1 LLLHPVIAESG
12 FAGLGAA
19 VSGSTVADDFPA
31 PTGVCADLLQRFA
44 QVSDGRRDQGRSHP
58 VAVVLALCAAA
69 VVAGMAS
76 FTAIAG
82 WATDV
87 PAEVLVKLYGRR
99 SDPPSKATIWRVVTG
114 ADAAT
119 VDAVIG
125 AWLLAQAAARDT
137 AARDTAARDTAARD
151 TAARDTAARE
161 VVAGEVVAGEV
172 VAGEVVAGEV
182 VAPGNDREAP
192 ELLAIMVDG
201 KAVRGATDAEGN
213 QTHLLAAAT
222 HDDALVVGQVEVGA
236 KSNEIPQFAPLLDTL
251 AAAGVDLAHTVIT
264 ADALHTQRAHAD
276 YLHERGA
283 GFVFT
288 CKHNQPRLFAALD
301 ALPWAQTPIA
311 ARQVDRGHGRVTT
324 RTIQVMPAPADLP
337 FPHVNQVWLI
347 ERYVTALDGTPS
359 SAVAALGVT
368 NLTAHTTTP
377 QHLAALVRNHWG
389 IESLHWLRDT
399 VYREDNSTV
408 RTSSGPRVMAGLR
421 NLAVGAH
428 HLAGRRDITEA
439 SREAGRVMHRPFK
452 ILKLT

>member
-19 VSGSTVADDFPA
+19 VSGATVADGFPA
-31 PTGVCADLLQRFA
+31 PTRVCADLLQRFA
-44 QVSDGRRDQGRSHP
+44 RVSDGRRDQGRIHP
-58 VAVVLALCAAA
+58 VAVVLTLCAAA

-99 SDPPSKATIWRVVTG
+99 CDPPSKATIWRVVTG

-137 AARDTAARDTAARD
+137 AARD
-151 TAARDTAARE
+151 
-161 VVAGEVVAGEV
+161 VVAGEVVVPET
-172 VAGEVVAGEV
+172 
-182 VAPGNDREAP
+182 DREAP
-192 ELLAIMVDG
+192 ELSAIMVDG
-201 KAVRGATDAEGN
+201 KAVRGATDTEGN
-213 QTHLLAAAT
+213 QVHLLAAAT
-222 HDDALVVGQVEVGA
+222 HDDALVLGQVEVSA

-288 CKHNQPRLFAALD
+288 CKQNQPRLFAALD

-311 ARQVDRGHGRVTT
+311 ASEVQRGHGRVTT
-324 RTIQVMPAPADLP
+324 RTIQVMPAPEDLP

-368 NLTAHTTTP
+368 NLTAGTTAP
-377 QHLAALVRNHWG
+377 QRLAALVRNHWG

-452 ILKLT
+452 ILKLA

>member
-1 LLLHPVIAESG
+1 
-12 FAGLGAA
+12 
-19 VSGSTVADDFPA
+19 
-31 PTGVCADLLQRFA
+31 
-44 QVSDGRRDQGRSHP
+44 
-58 VAVVLALCAAA
+58 
-69 VVAGMAS
+69 MAS

-99 SDPPSKATIWRVVTG
+99 CDPPSKATIWRVVTG

-137 AARDTAARDTAARD
+137 AAR
-151 TAARDTAARE
+151 E

-182 VAPGNDREAP
+182 VAGEVVAGEVVVPGTDRETP

-222 HDDALVVGQVEVGA
+222 HDDALVLGQVEVSA

-288 CKHNQPRLFAALD
+288 CKQNQPRLFAALD

-324 RTIQVMPAPADLP
+324 RTIQVMPAPEDLP
-337 FPHVNQVWLI
+337 FPHVNRVWLI

-359 SAVAALGVT
+359 SAAAALGVT
-368 NLTAHTTTP
+368 NLPADTA
-377 QHLAALVRNHWG
+377 
-389 IESLHWLRDT
+389 
-399 VYREDNSTV
+399 
-408 RTSSGPRVMAGLR
+408 GP
-421 NLAVGAH
+421 
-428 HLAGRRDITEA
+428 
-439 SREAGRVMHRPFK
+439 
-452 ILKLT
+452 

>member
-19 VSGSTVADDFPA
+19 VSGSTVADDVPA
-31 PTGVCADLLQRFA
+31 PTRVCADLLQRFA
-44 QVSDGRRDQGRSHP
+44 QVSDGRRDQGRIHP

-137 AARDTAARDTAARD
+137 AAR
-151 TAARDTAARE
+151 
-161 VVAGEVVAGEV
+161 
-172 VAGEVVAGEV
+172 EVVAGEV
-182 VAPGNDREAP
+182 VAPGTDREIP
-192 ELLAIMVDG
+192 QLLAIMVDG
-201 KAVRGATDAEGN
+201 KAVRGAIDAEGN
-213 QTHLLAAAT
+213 HTHLLAAAT

-311 ARQVDRGHGRVTT
+311 ASVVDRAHGRITT

-368 NLTAHTTTP
+368 NLTADTTAP
-377 QHLAALVRNHWG
+377 QRLAALVRNHWG

-399 VYREDNSTV
+399 VYREDASTV

-428 HLAGRRDITEA
+428 HLTGRRDITEA

-452 ILKLT
+452 ILKLA

>member
-1 LLLHPVIAESG
+1 MLFHPAIAESG

-19 VSGSTVADDFPA
+19 ASGSTVAEDLPA
-31 PTGVCADLLQRFA
+31 PARVCADLLQRFA
-44 QVSDGRRDQGRSHP
+44 AVSDGRRDQGRVHP

-82 WATDV
+82 WASDV
-87 PAEVLVKLYGRR
+87 PAELLVKLYGRP
-99 SDPPSKATIWRVVTG
+99 SAPPSKATIWRVVTG
-114 ADAAT
+114 ADAAA

-125 AWLLAQAAARDT
+125 AWLLAHAAARDP
-137 AARDTAARDTAARD
+137 AARDL
-151 TAARDTAARE
+151 
-161 VVAGEVVAGEV
+161 
-172 VAGEVVAGEV
+172 
-182 VAPGNDREAP
+182 VAPETGQDTG

-201 KAVRGATDAEGN
+201 KAVRGATDAQGN

-222 HDDALVVGQVEVGA
+222 HRDALVLGQVEVGA

-251 AAAGVDLAHTVIT
+251 TTAGINLAHTVIT
-264 ADALHTQRAHAD
+264 ADALHTQRAHAV

-288 CKHNQPRLFAALD
+288 AKQNQPRLFAALD
-301 ALPWAQTPIA
+301 AQPWAQTPIA

-324 RTIQVMPAPADLP
+324 RTIQVLPAPEDLP
-337 FPHVNQVWLI
+337 FPHVNQIWLI
-347 ERYVTALDGTPS
+347 ERYVTDPDGKPS

-368 NLTAHTTTP
+368 NLPAERATP
-377 QHLAALVRNHWG
+377 DRIASLVRDHWG

-399 VYREDNSTV
+399 VYHEDHSKVHT
-408 RTSSGPRVMAGLR
+408 RSGPRVMAGLR

-439 SREAGRVMHRPFK
+439 SREAGRAMHRPFK
-452 ILKLT
+452 ILKLSVP

>member
-12 FAGLGAA
+12 FAGLGAV
-19 VSGSTVADDFPA
+19 VSGSTPVDDFPA
-31 PTGVCADLLQRFA
+31 PARVCADLLQRFA
-44 QVSDGRRDQGRSHP
+44 RVSDGRRDQGRIHP
-58 VAVVLALCAAA
+58 VAVVLTLCAAA

-99 SDPPSKATIWRVVTG
+99 CDPPSKATIWRVVTG

-137 AARDTAARDTAARD
+137 AARD
-151 TAARDTAARE
+151 
-161 VVAGEVVAGEV
+161 VVAGEVVVPET
-172 VAGEVVAGEV
+172 
-182 VAPGNDREAP
+182 DREAP
-192 ELLAIMVDG
+192 ELSAIMVDG
-201 KAVRGATDAEGN
+201 KAVRGATDTEGN
-213 QTHLLAAAT
+213 QVHLLAAAT
-222 HDDALVVGQVEVGA
+222 HDDALVLGQVEVSA

-288 CKHNQPRLFAALD
+288 CKQNQPRLFAALD

-311 ARQVDRGHGRVTT
+311 ASEVQRGHGRVTT
-324 RTIQVMPAPADLP
+324 RTIQVMPAPEDLP
-337 FPHVNQVWLI
+337 FPHVNRVWLI

-368 NLTAHTTTP
+368 NLTTDTAGP
-377 QHLAALVRNHWG
+377 DRLAALVRNHWG

-408 RTSSGPRVMAGLR
+408 RTRSGPRVMAGLR

>member
-1 LLLHPVIAESG
+1 MRLHPVIAESG

-19 VSGSTVADDFPA
+19 VSGSTPADDFPA
-31 PTGVCADLLQRFA
+31 PARVCADLLQRFGR
-44 QVSDGRRDQGRSHP
+44 VSDGRRDQGRVHP

-69 VVAGMAS
+69 VVAGMTS
-76 FTAIAG
+76 LTAIAG

-99 SDPPSKATIWRVVTG
+99 SAPPSKATIWRVVTG
-114 ADAAT
+114 ADAAA
-119 VDAVIG
+119 VDVVIG
-125 AWLLAQAAARDT
+125 AWLLAQAAARDV
-137 AARDTAARDTAARD
+137 AGDVVAVAGD
-151 TAARDTAARE
+151 
-161 VVAGEVVAGEV
+161 VVAGTG
-172 VAGEVVAGEV
+172 
-182 VAPGNDREAP
+182 REAP

-213 QTHLLAAAT
+213 QVHLLAAAT

-236 KSNEIPQFAPLLDTL
+236 KSNEIPRFAPLLDTL
-251 AAAGVDLAHTVIT
+251 AASGVDLAHTVIT

-276 YLHERGA
+276 YLHDRGA

-324 RTIQVMPAPADLP
+324 RTIQVIPAPEDLP
-337 FPHVNQVWLI
+337 FPHVNQAWLI
-347 ERYVTALDGTPS
+347 ERYVTALDGTPT

-368 NLTAHTTTP
+368 NLTADTTAP
-377 QHLAALVRNHWG
+377 QRLAALVRNHWG

-408 RTSSGPRVMAGLR
+408 RTRSGPRVMAALR

>member
-1 LLLHPVIAESG
+1 MRLHPVIAESG
-12 FAGLGAA
+12 FAGLGAS
-19 VSGSTVADDFPA
+19 VSGSTPADDFPA
-31 PTGVCADLLQRFA
+31 PARVCADLLQRFGR
-44 QVSDGRRDQGRSHP
+44 VSDGRRDQGRVHP

-137 AARDTAARDTAARD
+137 AARD
-151 TAARDTAARE
+151 
-161 VVAGEVVAGEV
+161 VVAGEVVV
-172 VAGEVVAGEV
+172 
-182 VAPGNDREAP
+182 PGTDREAP
-192 ELLAIMVDG
+192 ELSAIMVDG
-201 KAVRGATDAEGN
+201 KAVRGATDTEGN
-213 QTHLLAAAT
+213 QVQLLAAAT
-222 HDDALVVGQVEVGA
+222 HDDALVLGQVEVGA

-288 CKHNQPRLFAALD
+288 CKQNQPRLFAALD
-301 ALPWAQTPIA
+301 ALPWRRLPSPPGRSTA
-311 ARQVDRGHGRVTT
+311 ATAGSP
-324 RTIQVMPAPADLP
+324 PAPSRSC
-337 FPHVNQVWLI
+337 PHPRI
-347 ERYVTALDGTPS
+347 CRS
-359 SAVAALGVT
+359 
-368 NLTAHTTTP
+368 
-377 QHLAALVRNHWG
+377 
-389 IESLHWLRDT
+389 
-399 VYREDNSTV
+399 
-408 RTSSGPRVMAGLR
+408 RTSTGSG
-421 NLAVGAH
+421 
-428 HLAGRRDITEA
+428 
-439 SREAGRVMHRPFK
+439 
-452 ILKLT
+452 

>member
-1 LLLHPVIAESG
+1 LLLHPAIAESG

-19 VSGSTVADDFPA
+19 ASGSTLADGFPS
-31 PTGVCADLLQRFA
+31 PSRVCSDLLQRFA
-44 QVSDGRRDQGRSHP
+44 RVSDGRQDQGRVHP

-87 PAEVLVKLYGRR
+87 PAELLAQLYDRPSGA
-99 SDPPSKATIWRVVTG
+99 PSKATIWRVVTG
-114 ADAAT
+114 ADAAA
-119 VDAVIG
+119 VDAAIG
-125 AWLLAQAAARDT
+125 AWLLAHAATQDAATHVDVVPETDQDT
-137 AARDTAARDTAARD
+137 T
-151 TAARDTAARE
+151 
-161 VVAGEVVAGEV
+161 
-172 VAGEVVAGEV
+172 
-182 VAPGNDREAP
+182 

-201 KAVRGATDAEGN
+201 KAVRGATDSEGN
-213 QTHLLAAAT
+213 QVHLLAAAT
-222 HDDALVVGQVEVGA
+222 HDDALVLGQVEVGA

-251 AAAGVDLAHTVIT
+251 ATAGVDLAHTVIT

-288 CKHNQPRLFAALD
+288 CKQNQPRLFAALD
-301 ALPWAQTPIA
+301 ALAWAQVPVA
-311 ARQVDRGHGRVTT
+311 VCEVQRGHGRVTT
-324 RTIQVMPAPADLP
+324 RTIQVMPAPTDLP

-347 ERYVTALDGTPS
+347 ERYVTATDGTPL

-368 NLTAHTTTP
+368 NLPAHIAVP
-377 QHLAALVRNHWG
+377 ERLASLVRNHWG

-399 VYREDNSTV
+399 VYREDDSTV
-408 RTSSGPRVMAGLR
+408 RTRSGPRVMAGLR

-439 SREAGRVMHRPFK
+439 SRQASRVMQRPFK
-452 ILKLT
+452 ILKLV

>member
-1 LLLHPVIAESG
+1 MLLHPVISESG

-19 VSGSTVADDFPA
+19 ASDATFDIALPVPG
-31 PTGVCADLLQRFA
+31 GVCADLVQRFA
-44 QVSDGRRDQGRSHP
+44 VVSDGRRDQGRVHP

-99 SDPPSKATIWRVVTG
+99 CGPPSKATIWRVVTG
-114 ADAAT
+114 ADAVA

-125 AWLLAQAAARDT
+125 AWLLAHAAARSAARDT
-137 AARDTAARDTAARD
+137 AARDTAGGGAAGGGAVPESDQDTA
-151 TAARDTAARE
+151 
-161 VVAGEVVAGEV
+161 
-172 VAGEVVAGEV
+172 
-182 VAPGNDREAP
+182 

-201 KAVRGATDAEGN
+201 KAVRGAADAQGN

-222 HDDALVVGQVEVGA
+222 HGDALVLGQVEVGA

-251 AAAGVDLAHTVIT
+251 TSAGIDLAHTVIT
-264 ADALHTQRAHAD
+264 ADALHTQRAHAE

-288 CKHNQPRLFAALD
+288 CKQNQPRLFAALD
-301 ALPWAQTPIA
+301 ALPWTQTPITA
-311 ARQVDRGHGRVTT
+311 AVTDRAHGRVTT

-347 ERYVTALDGTPS
+347 ERYVTALDGTPT

-368 NLTAHTTTP
+368 NLTPERATP
-377 QHLAALVRNHWG
+377 ERIATLVRNHWG

-399 VYREDNSTV
+399 VYREDASTV
-408 RTSSGPRVMAGLR
+408 RTRSGPRVMAGLR

-452 ILKLT
+452 ILKLA

>member
-12 FAGLGAA
+12 FAGLGVA
-19 VSGSTVADDFPA
+19 VSGSAVADDFPTPA
-31 PTGVCADLLQRFA
+31 RVGADLLQRFA
-44 QVSDGRRDQGRSHP
+44 QVSDGRRDKGRIHP

-137 AARDTAARDTAARD
+137 AARD
-151 TAARDTAARE
+151 
-161 VVAGEVVAGEV
+161 VVAGEVVVPET
-172 VAGEVVAGEV
+172 
-182 VAPGNDREAP
+182 DREAP
-192 ELLAIMVDG
+192 ELSAIMVDG
-201 KAVRGATDAEGN
+201 KAVRGATDTEGN
-213 QTHLLAAAT
+213 QVHLLAAAT
-222 HDDALVVGQVEVGA
+222 HDDALVLGQVEVSA

-288 CKHNQPRLFAALD
+288 CKQNQPRLFAALD

-311 ARQVDRGHGRVTT
+311 ASEVQRGHGRVTT
-324 RTIQVMPAPADLP
+324 RTIQVMPAPEDLP
-337 FPHVNQVWLI
+337 FPHVNRVWLI

-368 NLTAHTTTP
+368 NLTTDTAGP
-377 QHLAALVRNHWG
+377 DRLAALVRNHWG

-408 RTSSGPRVMAGLR
+408 RTRSGPRVMAGLR

-452 ILKLT
+452 ILKLA

>member
-1 LLLHPVIAESG
+1 MLLHPVIAESG
-12 FAGLGAA
+12 FAGLGTAM
-19 VSGSTVADDFPA
+19 SGATLDDGLPA
-31 PTGVCADLLQRFA
+31 PARVCTDLLQRFA
-44 QVSDGRRDQGRSHP
+44 VVSDGRRDQGRVHP

-119 VDAVIG
+119 LDAVIG

-137 AARDTAARDTAARD
+137 AARD
-151 TAARDTAARE
+151 
-161 VVAGEVVAGEV
+161 VVAGEVVV
-172 VAGEVVAGEV
+172 
-182 VAPGNDREAP
+182 PGTDREAP
-192 ELLAIMVDG
+192 ELCAIMVDG
-201 KAVRGATDAEGN
+201 KAVRGATDTEGN
-213 QTHLLAAAT
+213 QVHLLAAAT

-236 KSNEIPQFAPLLDTL
+236 KSNEIPQFAPLLNTL
-251 AAAGVDLAHTVIT
+251 TTAGIDLAHTVIT
-264 ADALHTQRAHAD
+264 ADALHTQRAHAE

-288 CKHNQPRLFAALD
+288 CKQNQPRLFAALD
-301 ALPWAQTPIA
+301 ALPWTQTPIA
-311 ARQVDRGHGRVTT
+311 ASVVDRAHGRVTT

-347 ERYVTALDGTPS
+347 ERYVTALDGTPT

-368 NLTAHTTTP
+368 NLTAEH
-377 QHLAALVRNHWG
+377 AAPERIATLVRNHWG

-399 VYREDNSTV
+399 VYREDHSTV
-408 RTSSGPRVMAGLR
+408 HTRSGPRVMAGLR

>member
-1 LLLHPVIAESG
+1 LLLHPAIAESG

-19 VSGSTVADDFPA
+19 ASGAAIDSDLPA
-31 PTGVCADLLQRFA
+31 PARVCSDLLQRFA
-44 QVSDGRRDQGRSHP
+44 RVSDGRQDQGRVHP

-82 WATDV
+82 WAGDV
-87 PAEVLVKLYGRR
+87 PAELLAQLYGRR

-114 ADAAT
+114 ADAAA
-119 VDAVIG
+119 VDAAIG
-125 AWLLAQAAARDT
+125 AWLLAHAAARDA
-137 AARDTAARDTAARD
+137 AARDAAVPETDQDT
-151 TAARDTAARE
+151 
-161 VVAGEVVAGEV
+161 
-172 VAGEVVAGEV
+172 
-182 VAPGNDREAP
+182 P
-192 ELLAIMVDG
+192 EPEPLAIMVDG
-201 KAVRGATDAEGN
+201 KAVRGATDTDGN

-222 HDDALVVGQVEVGA
+222 HDDALVLGQVEVGA

-251 AAAGVDLAHTVIT
+251 TAAGIDLARTVIT
-264 ADALHTQRAHAD
+264 ADALHTQRAHAI

-288 CKHNQPRLFAALD
+288 AKQNQPRLFAALD
-301 ALPWAQTPIA
+301 AQPWAQTPIA
-311 ARQVDRGHGRVTT
+311 ASEVDRAHGRVTT
-324 RTIQVMPAPADLP
+324 RTIQVLPAPADLP
-337 FPHVNQVWLI
+337 FPHVNQIWLI
-347 ERYVTALDGTPS
+347 ERYVTDLDGTPL

-368 NLTAHTTTP
+368 NLPAEHATP
-377 QHLAALVRNHWG
+377 ERLASLVRNHWG

-399 VYREDNSTV
+399 VYREDDSTV
-408 RTSSGPRVMAGLR
+408 RTRSGPRVMAGLR

-439 SREAGRVMHRPFK
+439 SREAGRAMRRPFK

>member
-1 LLLHPVIAESG
+1 MLLHPVIAESG

-19 VSGSTVADDFPA
+19 VSGATVADGFPA
-31 PTGVCADLLQRFA
+31 PTRVCADLLQRFA
-44 QVSDGRRDQGRSHP
+44 RVSDGRRDQGRIHP
-58 VAVVLALCAAA
+58 VAVVLTLCAAA

-99 SDPPSKATIWRVVTG
+99 CDPPSKATIWRVVTG

-137 AARDTAARDTAARD
+137 AARD
-151 TAARDTAARE
+151 
-161 VVAGEVVAGEV
+161 VVAGEVVVPET
-172 VAGEVVAGEV
+172 
-182 VAPGNDREAP
+182 DREAP
-192 ELLAIMVDG
+192 ELSAIMVDG
-201 KAVRGATDAEGN
+201 KAVRGATDTEGN
-213 QTHLLAAAT
+213 QVHLLAAAT
-222 HDDALVVGQVEVGA
+222 HDDALVLGQVEVSA

-311 ARQVDRGHGRVTT
+311 ASEVQRGHGRVTT
-324 RTIQVMPAPADLP
+324 RTIQVMPAPEDLP
-337 FPHVNQVWLI
+337 FPHVNRVWLI

-368 NLTAHTTTP
+368 NLTTDTTSP
-377 QHLAALVRNHWG
+377 QRLAALVRNHWG

-408 RTSSGPRVMAGLR
+408 RTRSGPRVMAGLR

-452 ILKLT
+452 ILKLA

>member
-1 LLLHPVIAESG
+1 
-12 FAGLGAA
+12 
-19 VSGSTVADDFPA
+19 
-31 PTGVCADLLQRFA
+31 
-44 QVSDGRRDQGRSHP
+44 VSDGRRDQGRVHP

-99 SDPPSKATIWRVVTG
+99 SAAPSKATIWRVVTG

-125 AWLLAQAAARDT
+125 AWLLAQAAARD
-137 AARDTAARDTAARD
+137 
-151 TAARDTAARE
+151 
-161 VVAGEVVAGEV
+161 VVTGT
-172 VAGEVVAGEV
+172 
-182 VAPGNDREAP
+182 DREAP

-213 QTHLLAAAT
+213 QVHLLAAAT
-222 HDDALVVGQVEVGA
+222 HDDALVLGQVEVGA

-288 CKHNQPRLFAALD
+288 CKQNQPRRSTRCPGHRPPSPPGRSTAAT
-301 ALPWAQTPIA
+301 AGSP
-311 ARQVDRGHGRVTT
+311 
-324 RTIQVMPAPADLP
+324 PAP
-337 FPHVNQVWLI
+337 
-347 ERYVTALDGTPS
+347 
-359 SAVAALGVT
+359 
-368 NLTAHTTTP
+368 
-377 QHLAALVRNHWG
+377 
-389 IESLHWLRDT
+389 
-399 VYREDNSTV
+399 
-408 RTSSGPRVMAGLR
+408 
-421 NLAVGAH
+421 
-428 HLAGRRDITEA
+428 
-439 SREAGRVMHRPFK
+439 SR
-452 ILKLT
+452 